1 MYHQRS
7 SFSFGGD
14 SASQNVN
21 VLRSGHH
28 QNENLIRR
36 GNALKPAGLSN
47 NSNTNDLAA
56 KKPLKGLSKTPHGK
70 STSTRRR
77 AFGDISNKKTNNNL
91 SLSSSA
97 KRNISQPSEVLKPLS
112 NNLLPR
118 STRKAPSTRFAILP
132 EQPKPFATVQQ
143 KPVATAKATSNTRS
157 QKAQVYPDIERPAG
171 RTWKQQL
178 EYDLKDEDDLAS
190 LSSEESFL
198 EFARNSGMNWQKE
211 RDLLYKQQQQ
221 QEKFAEEDRQF
232 RAHMDAMMDREE
244 QEAKVELDNLYEA
257 FDDLDLFSTNSDAST
272 HDDLSGFDLGI
283 PDDLFPL
290 WPTRD

>member
-28 QNENLIRR
+28 QNENLIHR
-36 GNALKPAGLSN
+36 GSSLKPSVLSN
-47 NSNTNDLAA
+47 NNNNNNNGNDLAA
-56 KKPLKGLSKTPHGK
+56 KKPLKSLSKTPHGK

-77 AFGDISNKKTNNNL
+77 AFGDISNKKANNHG
-91 SLSSSA
+91 LSSSA
-97 KRNISQPSEVLKPLS
+97 KRNTSQPSEVLKPLS

-118 STRKAPSTRFAILP
+118 SIRKAPATRFAILP
-132 EQPKPFATVQQ
+132 EQPKPIAIQQ
-143 KPVATAKATSNTRS
+143 KPVATSKATSQRT
-157 QKAQVYPDIERPAG
+157 QKAETYPDIERPAG

-190 LSSEESFL
+190 LSSVESFL
-198 EFARNSGMNWQKE
+198 EFQKNSGKRWQEE
-211 RDLLYKQQQQ
+211 RDLRYKQQQ
-221 QEKFAEEDRQF
+221 EKYAEEDRQV
-232 RAHMDAMMDREE
+232 RAQMEAMMDREE
-244 QEAKVELDNLYEA
+244 QEAQEELDSLYEV
-257 FDDLDLFSTNSDAST
+257 FDDLELFSTHSDTST

-290 WPTRD
+290 